1 MNLASPNPTFAPVFR
16 QPLFYYNQTLNLALD
31 IGNTRTKS
39 GLFEGNELVEQAIWA
54 HWTLAD
60 LYMSGNRAKVERIIV
75 SSVAEP
81 DGAMLEMLS
90 KHFKVL
96 ELTHR
101 TSLPFE
107 NRYKTPET
115 LGKDRLAGVAGAHFL
130 FPGKNCLVVDCGT
143 CIKYDMLTGDG
154 VYHGGNIAP
163 GARMRIQ
170 AMHHFTARLP
180 EVEMEM
186 PNDFTGYSTETA
198 LQNGALRGAVL
209 EIQGFARLFE
219 QRHGTLQII
228 LTGGDAAFFQAQ
240 LDIDNLI
247 VEPDLTLFGLNHILL
262 HN

>member
-1 MNLASPNPTFAPVFR
+1 MHR
-16 QPLFYYNQTLNLALD
+16 QPTTDNRQPTLNLVLD
-31 IGNTRTKS
+31 IGNTRTKI
-39 GLFEGNELVEQAIWA
+39 GLFRGNELVEQAIWTR
-54 HWTLAD
+54 WTLAE
-60 LYMSGNRAKVERIIV
+60 LQAFGNRAGVKRVMV

-81 DGAMLEMLS
+81 DAALTAMLVQ
-90 KHFKVL
+90 HFETI

-101 TSLPFE
+101 TPLPFE

-163 GARMRIQ
+163 GGRMRIQ

-180 EVEMEM
+180 EVAMRM
-186 PNDFTGYSTETA
+186 PDDFAGDSTETA

-209 EIQGFARLFE
+209 EIQGFEQLFAARYGAI
-219 QRHGTLQII
+219 RVV
-228 LTGGDAAFFQAQ
+228 LTGGDAAFFQPCLAPE
-240 LDIDNLI
+240 NLAL
-247 VEPDLTLFGLNHILL
+247 EPDLTLFGLNHILKSL
-262 HN
+262 

>member
-1 MNLASPNPTFAPVFR
+1 
-16 QPLFYYNQTLNLALD
+16 LNLTLD

-54 HWTLAD
+54 DRTLAE
-60 LYMSGNRAKVERIIV
+60 LLAFGNRTGVDRIIV
-75 SSVAEP
+75 ASVAEP
-81 DGAMLEMLS
+81 DEVLTGMLA

-101 TSLPFE
+101 TPLPFK
-107 NRYKTPET
+107 NQYKTPET

-130 FPGKNCLVVDCGT
+130 FPQKNCLVVDCGT

-180 EVEMEM
+180 EVEMRI
-186 PNDFTGYSTETA
+186 PDVFTGFSTETA

-209 EIQGFARLFE
+209 EIQGFVQLFE
-219 QRHGTLQII
+219 RQHGRLQVI
-228 LTGGDAAFFQAQ
+228 LTGGDAAFFQPQ
-240 LDIDNLI
+240 LGIENVI
-247 VEPDLTLFGLNHILL
+247 VEPDLTLFGLNHILQY
-262 HN
+262 NE